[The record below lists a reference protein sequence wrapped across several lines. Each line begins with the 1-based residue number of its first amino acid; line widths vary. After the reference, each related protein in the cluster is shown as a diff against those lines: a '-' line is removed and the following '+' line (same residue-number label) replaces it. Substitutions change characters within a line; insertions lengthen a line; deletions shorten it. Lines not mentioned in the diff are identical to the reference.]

1 MKELYRLFR
10 VDGYEVLDV
19 KVWLDKGQIDVCL
32 ERAEAYSM
40 SCCRCGSELGAGRG
54 KHRMRL
60 QGMPLGRLKTFF
72 HFWRYKG
79 HCANCKKARSER
91 VHFLA
96 EQTPHLTKAYAT
108 WIASL
113 CEIAAVSR
121 AAEFMGQD
129 ETTTWRL
136 DFESMKRLLSSY
148 KIPDVK
154 RIAVDEVYARR
165 KSKKNGESRNE
176 RFFTVITDLET
187 HRVIWVEDSREKK
200 ALDRFFK
207 LIGPEACANIEVV
220 AVDQH
225 EDYAASVR
233 QNCKNATL
241 VWDRFHLMQNFE
253 KAVNDTR
260 SQLHAEQAGGSELS
274 RLTRGKYR
282 YLFLK
287 KDIRRTDEERSH
299 INDVLKENEYFA
311 KLELVKERMLSFFDA
326 VDETAAKLIFDEIG
340 DWIWQSGFKPLMAW
354 HKNFEAGWSTVKN
367 YFKFRVTT
375 ALSEGQNNVIKALKR
390 RAFGY
395 RNMAY
400 FKLKIMQVCGY
411 LNSRYALVQ
420 DQPLTLF

>member
-19 KVWLDKGQIDVCL
+19 KIWFEKGHIDVCL
-32 ERAEAYSM
+32 EPNESSAM
-40 SCCRCGSELGAGRG
+40 HCCRCGTELGTGRG

-60 QGMPLGRLKTFF
+60 QGMPLGRLKTYF
-72 HFWRYKG
+72 HFWRHKG
-79 HCANCKKARSER
+79 HCSNCQKARSEQ

-136 DFESMKRLLSSY
+136 DFESMIRMLSSY

-154 RIAVDEVYARR
+154 RICVDEVYAR
-165 KSKKNGESRNE
+165 KKPKKKGESRNE

-187 HRVIWVEDSREKK
+187 HRVIWVEDSRDKK
-200 ALDRFFK
+200 ALDKFFK
-207 LIGPEACANIEVV
+207 IIGKEACKQIEVV
-220 AVDQH
+220 AIDQH

-233 QNCKNATL
+233 EHCKNATL

-253 KAVNDTR
+253 EAVNDTR
-260 SQLHAEQAGGSELS
+260 KQLHEEQAGGSELR
-274 RLTRGKYR
+274 RLTLGKYR

-287 KDIRRTDEERSH
+287 KDKRRTDEERQ
-299 INDVLKENEYFA
+299 LKANEYFA
-311 KLELVKERMLSFFDA
+311 KLELVKERMLSFFDQP
-326 VDETAAKLIFDEIG
+326 DEHHAKKIFEEIG
-340 DWIWQSGFKPLMAW
+340 DWIWQSGFRPLMEW
-354 HKNFEAGWSTVKN
+354 HRKFEAGWDTVKN
-367 YFKFRVTT
+367 YFKFRVTS

-390 RAFGY
+390 RAYGY

-411 LNSRYALVQ
+411 LNSKHCPLQ
-420 DQPLTLF
+420 SQPLTLF